1 VKPRLQSLSRLL
13 LPRRPSDNPR
23 ELEGIQL
30 KAIPQILHLGKQR
43 LDTEKLTSSESL
55 AKAHSWIESNVTKF
69 ITSLPEP

>member
-1 VKPRLQSLSRLL
+1 
-13 LPRRPSDNPR
+13 
-23 ELEGIQL
+23 LEGIQL